1 MTDIP
6 QRSPERSIAAALEE
20 RKFSLLNRAI
30 GIVRRSPTA
39 AIGLLIIAIFAFMA
53 VATNI
58 LVPHDPVGIYT
69 DRILQGP
76 SGTHWFGTDGNGMD
90 VFSRVIFGAR
100 FAFGIAI
107 PAVLIALVIG
117 VPMGLWTGYRGGY
130 VDEVLMRIF
139 DALRVF
145 PSIILALAVVA
156 ATGQSL
162 VNVVLVIG
170 ILDSPVFARVV
181 RAEVLTLRSSTYVEA
196 AVAAGNPV
204 WRIMFV
210 HILPN
215 AIQGAMA
222 QSAVRA
228 AWAVRIS
235 ATLAFLG
242 VGIQAPTPEWGAMIR
257 QGAEFMVTGQWW
269 VGIFP
274 GVALI
279 IMVLGLNMF
288 GDGLQ
293 DLLSPQRKAEDK

>member
-6 QRSPERSIAAALEE
+6 RNSGRQIAAAPEE
-20 RKFSLLNRAI
+20 KKFSLLNRTI
-30 GIVRRSPTA
+30 GIARRSPTA
-39 AIGLLIIAIFAFMA
+39 AIGVVIISIFAFMA
-53 VATNI
+53 IATNI

-69 DRILQGP
+69 DRILQAP
-76 SGTHWFGTDGNGMD
+76 SSVHWFGTDGNGMD

-107 PAVLIALVIG
+107 PAVLISLTIG
-117 VPMGLWTGYRGGY
+117 VPLGLWTGYRGGY
-130 VDEVLMRIF
+130 PDEILMRVF

-170 ILDSPVFARVV
+170 VLDSPVFVRVV

-215 AIQGAMA
+215 ALQGALA
-222 QSAVRA
+222 QTAVRA

-269 VGIFP
+269 VGIYP

-293 DLLSPQRKAEDK
+293 DLLSPQRKAEDR